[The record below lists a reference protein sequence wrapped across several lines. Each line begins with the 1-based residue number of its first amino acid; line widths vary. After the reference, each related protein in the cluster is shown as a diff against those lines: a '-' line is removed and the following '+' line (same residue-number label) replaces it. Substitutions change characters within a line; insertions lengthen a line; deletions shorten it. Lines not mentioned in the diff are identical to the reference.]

1 MTSPSEAK
9 QEILAYPEAL
19 ARRVADWL
27 LAAATAKDGVFA
39 VALAGGSTSQRLH
52 ELLAGP
58 PYRDRFSLVPRG
70 AMSAS
75 CLTTSSRHS
84 IAILTVAAMPG
95 LSKRSG
101 LGALMTT
108 S

>member
-9 QEILAYPEAL
+9 QEILAEAL

-39 VALAGGSTSQRLH
+39 VALAGGSTSRRLY

-58 PYRDRFSLVPRG
+58 PYRDRFPWSRG
-70 AMSAS
+70 G
-75 CLTTSSRHS
+75 R
-84 IAILTVAAMPG
+84 
-95 LSKRSG
+95 
-101 LGALMTT
+101 
-108 S
+108 